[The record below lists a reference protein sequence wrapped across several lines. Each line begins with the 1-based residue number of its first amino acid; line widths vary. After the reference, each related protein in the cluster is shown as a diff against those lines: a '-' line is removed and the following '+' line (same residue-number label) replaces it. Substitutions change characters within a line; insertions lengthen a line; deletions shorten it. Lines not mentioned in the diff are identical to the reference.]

1 MFKDG
6 SGPDVNLLIVNSFRI
21 MTIIDVRLY
30 EFWNIV
36 FENTN
41 AFGFS
46 DMRVQIVP
54 LFYSR
59 GEKAVFKKV
68 HILHEVGEYFLS
80 FVQNIWCLV
89 RGLMEKENSVTGC

>member
-54 LFYSR
+54 LFYSQ
-59 GEKAVFKKV
+59 GEKGVFKKV
-68 HILHEVGEYFLS
+68 MFCTKLE
-80 FVQNIWCLV
+80 NIFWV
-89 RGLMEKENSVTGC
+89 SYKIHGVWWED

>member
-59 GEKAVFKKV
+59 GEKGVFKKV
-68 HILHEVGEYFLS
+68 MFCTKLE
-80 FVQNIWCLV
+80 NIFWV
-89 RGLMEKENSVTGC
+89 SYKIRGVWWED

>member
-59 GEKAVFKKV
+59 GEKRVFKKV
-68 HILHEVGEYFLS
+68 MFCTKLE
-80 FVQNIWCLV
+80 NIFWV
-89 RGLMEKENSVTGC
+89 SWKMSDVWWED